1 MNEIN
6 YITTFTCVRNDVFMP
21 YPETV
26 ESIDTR
32 TENEEPLRETIDVM
46 GTAYVG
52 ESDEG
57 ETG

>member
-1 MNEIN
+1 
-6 YITTFTCVRNDVFMP
+6 MP